1 MVLIPERYRLFISC
15 SGFCQLLFIGDPC
28 TKHVDNSPRVSDRLC
43 GRPTTSSPE
52 KRGASRRRWESTT
65 PHPTIQELESPMS
78 HKVLAGLGT
87 AAGGFVAAGLISLA
101 TGPVA
106 HADGD
111 DLTPAMDTDFMS
123 GPLQDFG
130 LFTDQ
135 SFADPDD
142 GEFVATVFSSQQLGF
157 TDILTSGADPSD
169 GVGFGAAGIGEAGET
184 VNTFIDPSD
193 PALASMLSFELPF
206 TDPLAQIFTDL

>member
-1 MVLIPERYRLFISC
+1 MSARGFSLVL
-15 SGFCQLLFIGDPC
+15 
-28 TKHVDNSPRVSDRLC
+28 
-43 GRPTTSSPE
+43 
-52 KRGASRRRWESTT
+52 GA
-65 PHPTIQELESPMS
+65 
-78 HKVLAGLGT
+78 
-87 AAGGFVAAGLISLA
+87 AAGAFLAAGLIPLA
-101 TGPVA
+101 TA
-106 HADGD
+106 ASARADGD
-111 DLTPAMDTDFMS
+111 DMSPGVDTDFMS

-130 LFTDQ
+130 LFTNQ

-142 GEFVATVFSSQQLGF
+142 AEFVATVFSSQQLGF

-206 TDPLAQIFTDL
+206 TDPLAQIFTDLLPLGF